1 MRIIHRCHTRS
12 QCPIVCQVVTG
23 VIPSS
28 PYLALTL
35 IFRFGATYVGAS
47 KIISMQVC
55 GQNSACRE
63 LALIIAGGLP
73 DPYWRHGPLWR
84 PTSQHHPRPIRCTGL
99 GLQWKVKIYL
109 NVLCTDNL
117 RTKMMVAIQ
126 EGKWQNVQ
134 ITADY
139 KVGSPKLLLN
149 ISLVCCSKLWTSK
162 VTSFKRFLTGQR
174 LHSFSH
180 YWQPWPFGRH
190 WNGRGPLPSG
200 EKEEDFQKVKFM
212 TRWGWFS
219 FPQSVTPKLSVGAE
233 LAYQAAPQIPGG
245 HIGVLSGVARY
256 CLPCV
261 MDSWCYTFTF
271 RYAGSDFSMAGS
283 ISNAGSINATY
294 FQVEQLWK
302 ELTNFRKRRAYFV
315 SFTLKRFTVHMP
327 FAEMQCRPKCRC
339 WAGNEPQVKHSTMI
353 TV

>member
-1 MRIIHRCHTRS
+1 MFQNNMRIIHRCHTRS

-28 PYLALTL
+28 PHLALTL
-35 IFRFGATYVGAS
+35 VFRFGATYVGAS

-180 YWQPWPFGRH
+180 YGQPWPFGRH

-200 EKEEDFQKVKFM
+200 EKEEDFQKWNPWLGKADSYFPSLWLPSCLLEQNWL
-212 TRWGWFS
+212 TRQ
-219 FPQSVTPKLSVGAE
+219 P
-233 LAYQAAPQIPGG
+233 
-245 HIGVLSGVARY
+245 HRY
-256 CLPCV
+256 LV
-261 MDSWCYTFTF
+261 DT
-271 RYAGSDFSMAGS
+271 
-283 ISNAGSINATY
+283 
-294 FQVEQLWK
+294 
-302 ELTNFRKRRAYFV
+302 
-315 SFTLKRFTVHMP
+315 
-327 FAEMQCRPKCRC
+327 
-339 WAGNEPQVKHSTMI
+339 
-353 TV
+353 